1 MIFCTVE
8 RVTFVV
14 EVSLISVR
22 RNMKSSCKVEGG
34 CKFWSNGN
42 EKIVKNVGYASLVNY
57 FSTILFQHYFDLCHL
72 VRIRKVFSKVYASH
86 ACNRGF
92 FFTVILLI
100 HVVDIYTFLGKLNSQ
115 SASSLDRD
123 ALFSR

>member
-1 MIFCTVE
+1 MKVLAILSHQISSRPVAFVLSNFSMIFCTVE

-22 RNMKSSCKVEGG
+22 RNMRSSCKVEGG

-72 VRIRKVFSKVYASH
+72 VNLQNVF
-86 ACNRGF
+86 
-92 FFTVILLI
+92 
-100 HVVDIYTFLGKLNSQ
+100 Q
-115 SASSLDRD
+115 SLRESCL
-123 ALFSR
+123 